1 MYPQFKFEF
10 RHLNVQKN
18 AKHTEKNNETTGM
31 AILSGPIPLK
41 IGVVVLHP
49 ALGSHLTKIMRSGPP
64 AH

>member
-1 MYPQFKFEF
+1 MSK
-10 RHLNVQKN
+10 KN

-49 ALGSHLTKIMRSGPP
+49 TLGSHLTKIMRSGSP